1 MDDCRFDNWTR
12 MLGKLQAR
20 RAAVKEMA
28 GAGAALFSLA
38 KLDLGLVQAQDV
50 SIAGCKFTDDKCGKD
65 KDCCSNN
72 CSGKKKK
79 KKKGGGGGKHKKNKK
94 EGKCRCQDQGKSC
107 NVDAGCCQGLCNG
120 GVCRCA
126 EKNERCNKDADC
138 CGSKICKDIPGGN
151 KACAA

>member
-20 RAAVKEMA
+20 RAALKEMA

-50 SIAGCKFTDDKCGKD
+50 SIAGCSFTGDKCKKGG
-65 KDCCSNN
+65 DCCSNN

-138 CGSKICKDIPGGN
+138 CGSKNCADAGGGN
-151 KACAA
+151 KACA